1 MSTFINHKS
10 FQMLGTWHALNK
22 LVEAATFQWK
32 PEEMSPE
39 PFETQQWETSASR
52 WVSNQRLCATTT
64 TMTFMTTV
72 TTTTTTTIMTTM
84 TTMTARTTTTT
95 TTTTYSLM

>member
-64 TMTFMTTV
+64 TV
-72 TTTTTTTIMTTM
+72 TTTTTTSIMTTM
-84 TTMTARTTTTT
+84 TTMTSRTTTTT